1 MNANI
6 LFPWQEEELIRHS
19 QLILNSFKH
28 WAGHSLIEISGSP
41 LQIAQA
47 LFEAPFPVFSH
58 GIEPD
63 PIYNYGN
70 RKALELWEVDW
81 EQLTQM
87 PSRYSA
93 EPIDQEERLRLLNQ
107 VTTKGYVT
115 NGRGVRISRTGKR
128 YMVSDFTVWN
138 LLDETNRY
146 CGQAAKFTQ
155 WIPLPENKD
164 T

>member
-6 LFPWQEEELIRHS
+6 LFPWQQEELILQS
-19 QLILNSFKH
+19 QRILNSFKH

-41 LQIAQA
+41 IQIAQA

-58 GIEPD
+58 GSEPD
-63 PIYNYGN
+63 PIFNYGN
-70 RKALELWEVDW
+70 RKALELMELNW

-93 EPIDQEERLRLLNQ
+93 EPIEQEERLRLLNQ

-128 YMVSDFTVWN
+128 
-138 LLDETNRY
+138 
-146 CGQAAKFTQ
+146 
-155 WIPLPENKD
+155 
-164 T
+164 

>member
-6 LFPWQEEELIRHS
+6 LFPWQQEELILHTQR
-19 QLILNSFKH
+19 ILNSFKH

-41 LQIAQA
+41 IQIAQA
-47 LFEAPFPVFSH
+47 LFEAPFPVYSH
-58 GIEPD
+58 KSEPD
-63 PIYNYGN
+63 PIFNYGN
-70 RKALELWEVDW
+70 RKALELMQLNW

-93 EPIDQEERLRLLNQ
+93 EPIEQEERSRLLNQ

-128 YMVSDFTVWN
+128 
-138 LLDETNRY
+138 
-146 CGQAAKFTQ
+146 
-155 WIPLPENKD
+155 
-164 T
+164 

>member
-1 MNANI
+1 MNIPI
-6 LFPWQEEELIRHS
+6 LFPWQQEVVIRHS
-19 QLILNSFKH
+19 QRLLNSFQH
-28 WAGHSLIEISGSP
+28 WTGHSLLEVSGSP
-41 LQIAQA
+41 VQIAEA

-70 RKALELWEVDW
+70 RKALELWELDW
-81 EQLTQM
+81 EQLIQM

-93 EPIDQEERLRLLNQ
+93 EPLDQEERLRLLNE
-107 VTTKGYVT
+107 VTTKGYLI

-138 LLDETNRY
+138 LLDEENQY
-146 CGQAAKFTQ
+146 CGQAATFTQ
-155 WIPLPENKD
+155 WTSL
-164 T
+164 